1 MKNTEKFWDRMANQ
15 FDKQA
20 GNFEQPPIERSKK
33 YLNAHD
39 VVLDYGCA
47 TGTTAIEIAANVKK
61 IYGIDISSKM
71 IDAAKRKADEL
82 GIENID
88 FVKSDIFDDRFK
100 KESFDVIL
108 AYNILH
114 LLEDPVNN
122 LRRINEL
129 LKPGGLIITVTA
141 CMGEKTLLRL
151 LLFLLMKT
159 GLVPD
164 MKFFKTTELEELISD
179 SNFQIIEKESLNNS
193 PLEHF
198 IVAKKK

>member
-1 MKNTEKFWDRMANQ
+1 MNKTEKFWDRIANQ

-20 GNFEQPPIERSKK
+20 GHFEKPPVERSKK
-33 YLNAHD
+33 YMNAAD

-61 IYGIDISSKM
+61 IYCIDISSRM
-71 IDAAKRKADEL
+71 IDAAKRKADEF
-82 GIENID
+82 GIKNID
-88 FVKSDIFDDRFK
+88 FVKSEIFDDRFK

-114 LLEDPVNN
+114 LLEDPVSN
-122 LRRINEL
+122 LQRINEL
-129 LKPGGLIITVTA
+129 LKPGGLIISVTA

-159 GLVPD
+159 GLVPN
-164 MKFFKTTELEELISD
+164 MKFFKTTDLEESISD
-179 SNFQIIEKESLNNS
+179 ANFQIVEKESLNNS
-193 PLEHF
+193 PQEHF